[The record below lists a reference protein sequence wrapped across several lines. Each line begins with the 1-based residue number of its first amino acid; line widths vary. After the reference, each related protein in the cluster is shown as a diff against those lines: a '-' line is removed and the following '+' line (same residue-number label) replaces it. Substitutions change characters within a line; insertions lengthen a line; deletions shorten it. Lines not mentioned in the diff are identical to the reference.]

1 MLAIYFTL
9 LFSFSFLLLFWLYY
23 TCIISLSALL
33 IVFYHAFQYG
43 DAYLSISNNHNLI
56 YPFCLIILIK
66 QTAIQEKSFRK
77 H

>member
-23 TCIISLSALL
+23 TCIISLSAFL
-33 IVFYHAFQYG
+33 IVFYYAFQYD
-43 DAYLSISNNHNLI
+43 DAYLSISNNHNLK
-56 YPFCLIILIK
+56 YPFCFIILIK
-66 QTAIQEKSFRK
+66 QMAIQDKCFRK